1 MPPGGN
7 MALDEL
13 AAQARLV

>member
-7 MALDEL
+7 KFKG
-13 AAQARLV
+13 

>member
-7 MALDEL
+7 KFED
-13 AAQARLV
+13 